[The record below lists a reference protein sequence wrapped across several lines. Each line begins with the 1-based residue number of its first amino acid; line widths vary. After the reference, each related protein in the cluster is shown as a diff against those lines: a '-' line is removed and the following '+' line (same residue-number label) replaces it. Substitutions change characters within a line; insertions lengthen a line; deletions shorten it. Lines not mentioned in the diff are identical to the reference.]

1 MPKLKTSKSARKRM
15 RITKKGKVKYFRAGR
30 SHLLTGK
37 RSKRKR
43 RLGRDGYLSGGNEKM
58 VKRVLPY
65 GA

>member
-1 MPKLKTSKSARKRM
+1 MPKLKTNKSARKRI
-15 RITKKGKVKYFRAGR
+15 RITKLGKVKYFRASR

-43 RLGRDGYLSGGNEKM
+43 HLGRPGFLSGGMKDVM
-58 VKRVLPY
+58 RTILPY